1 MKKYLLLLLTLCIA
15 PLLLNAGAREK
26 FIYKTVGET
35 EVELY
40 VTHSEKTDSPSP
52 AIVWYY
58 GSGLNKRDMPDQFF
72 EHGKILA
79 KMGIT
84 SVYTNIRGRVEGEER
99 DESIAI
105 RCIEDA
111 KSAFRWVRAHT
122 EEFNLDPERIAV
134 GGGSSGG
141 LLATSVATLPGY
153 DAETDDTTIP
163 LRPSLQILFNPAV
176 GESLPQ
182 HISPFKNVKE
192 GIAPA
197 VFFQGM
203 ADTSTPPAVAYSYQR
218 ALDKVGSECHIFTY
232 EGQKHGFFNYRDGS
246 NPYYYKT
253 VGDMIVFL
261 GEHGYIDKS

>member
-1 MKKYLLLLLTLCIA
+1 MKILSSVCLLLIPFILA
-15 PLLLNAGAREK
+15 AGEREK
-26 FIYKTVGET
+26 FIYKTVGDT
-35 EVELY
+35 EIELY
-40 VTHSEKTDSPSP
+40 VTHSEKTDGPSP

-122 EEFNLDPERIAV
+122 EEFKLDPERIAV

-141 LLATSVATLPGY
+141 FLSTVIANLPGY
-153 DAETDDTTIP
+153 DAETDDTDIP
-163 LRPSLQILFNPAV
+163 LKPSLQILFNP
-176 GESLPQ
+176 GLGLNNPEHLSPIK
-182 HISPFKNVKE
+182 HIKE
-192 GIAPA
+192 GA
-197 VFFQGM
+197 
-203 ADTSTPPAVAYSYQR
+203 PPAVIFQGTADTTTPLAGAYAYQR
-218 ALDKVGSECHIFTY
+218 ALDKAGSECHIFSY
-232 EGQKHGFFNYRDGS
+232 EGQTHGFFNYREGS

-253 VGDMIVFL
+253 VGDMILFL
-261 GEHGYIDKS
+261 EQQGYINRP